1 MEGILAILIIIAIM
15 LIGISLVVLKAL
27 KWK

>member
-15 LIGISLVVLKAL
+15 LIGISLVILKAL